1 MLIQKVIELSRADG
15 RDMSKYSVNGEGE
28 YSKAQTAA
36 IAVKMTIK
44 ELIENQGVSLQQAID
59 RINEIK
65 PKGETVKCIIVS
77 SDVNCF
83 EEKRRNDVK
92 VETSKGNFDVYVR
105 NAWNP
110 DSFGVF
116 IVAMNEKFNNEEEK
130 KERLSEIS
138 VTGQK
143 KVETLMKEFNEKF
156 PYLQLCIFP
165 KAMMEESSKTP
176 VDRTKTI
183 AQVRIQDPEK
193 TSIDISIHG
202 RKLVKNLETEFLEN
216 YGLYVEVCYYDKDG
230 HGFYTSGS
238 YDDLNLTTLNKTIEE
253 KGGLKDKWY

>member
-130 KERLSEIS
+130 KERLSEITVS
-138 VTGQK
+138 GQK
-143 KVETLMKEFNEKF
+143 KLETLKKEFNDKF
-156 PYLQLCIFP
+156 PFIRLSIYA
-165 KAMMEESSKTP
+165 KEMMDKSSKTP
-176 VDRTKTI
+176 LDSSLTI
-183 AQVRIQDPEK
+183 AQARVQDATKAEVE
-193 TSIDISIHG
+193 ISIHG

-216 YGLYVEVCYYDKDG
+216 YGLYAQVCYTTNDG
-230 HGFYTSGS
+230 SRYYTSGS
-238 YDDLNLTTLNKTIEE
+238 DDDMTLASFNKKCDADGCK
-253 KGGLKDKWY
+253 KGVWE